1 MKLMVL
7 HYYRSDR
14 AVKAA
19 VRSAVMAHGVPTT
32 PDAAADLAGSI
43 FPTMIEQRGM
53 VAARETE
60 MIREQF
66 AALEVANRRFYPVTA
81 IERATQ
87 LSAGMGEHGRSV
99 EVKHLDPLT
108 QKQAKIN
115 VLPYLDPDNPAVV
128 ERFIDELAAS
138 ASRHVKSSS
147 RDLVMDTARLNKA
160 GWARQLTGRET
171 CTFCAMLVSRG
182 AVYSE
187 KSVNFRTHN
196 NCDCTATL
204 VLEPGDDYDG
214 KETAAR
220 LNGLYRAAEGNMTK
234 FGELIREEVG
244 ESYEALAA

>member
-1 MKLMVL
+1 MTL
-7 HYYRSDR
+7 HYYRADR
-14 AVKAA
+14 AVLAA

-32 PDAAADLAGSI
+32 PDAVSALAASI

-60 MIREQF
+60 LIREQF
-66 AALEVANRRFYPVTA
+66 SALEVANRRFYPVTA
-81 IERATQ
+81 IERATR

-99 EVKHLDPLT
+99 NVKHLDPVT
-108 QKQAKIN
+108 QKHAKIN
-115 VLPYLDPDNPAVV
+115 VRPYLDPDNPGVL
-128 ERFIDELAAS
+128 ERFINDLAAS

-171 CTFCAMLVSRG
+171 CSFCAMLVSRG
-182 AVYSE
+182 AVYTK

-204 VLEPGDDYDG
+204 VLEPGDDYEG
-214 KETAAR
+214 KDAAAR
-220 LNGLYRAAEGNMTK
+220 LNGLYRAAEGNMGK
-234 FGELIREEVG
+234 FGDLIREEVG